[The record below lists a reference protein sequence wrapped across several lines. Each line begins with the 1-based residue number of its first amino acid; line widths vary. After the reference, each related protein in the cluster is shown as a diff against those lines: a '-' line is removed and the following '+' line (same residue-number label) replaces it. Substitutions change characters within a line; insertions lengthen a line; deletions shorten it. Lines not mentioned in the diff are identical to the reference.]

1 MFLVCP
7 FTFKEISPTS
17 ELKIPRLTKNFH
29 FFPPKKSRDRRG
41 IPVPSNTRS
50 GHAYGHV
57 YGGAYEDDYSIS
69 QHQARTGNGSASNR
83 IGVTS
88 SASSGGGG
96 GVNSSTAVVAPSE
109 RNGKTPGRFQ
119 DPAPRAWGDGS
130 VPRYVASPTHATAAA
145 ATATSPSAG
154 TPGGGTP
161 SAPSAADYERPPPYY
176 YPGPAWVFYW

>member
-1 MFLVCP
+1 MFN
-7 FTFKEISPTS
+7 KKQIS
-17 ELKIPRLTKNFH
+17 I
-29 FFPPKKSRDRRG
+29 FPHKKSRDRRG
-41 IPVPSNTRS
+41 IAVPSNTRS

-69 QHQARTGNGSASNR
+69 QHQARTAGNGNRVGVNTSSTSASG
-83 IGVTS
+83 GVT
-88 SASSGGGG
+88 
-96 GVNSSTAVVAPSE
+96 SSTAVVAPSE

-145 ATATSPSAG
+145 ASATSPSAG

-176 YPGPAWVFYW
+176 YPGPA

>member
-1 MFLVCP
+1 MSIFSLN
-7 FTFKEISPTS
+7 EQ
-17 ELKIPRLTKNFH
+17 
-29 FFPPKKSRDRRG
+29 SRDRRG
-41 IPVPSNTRS
+41 IAVPSNTRS

-69 QHQARTGNGSASNR
+69 QHQARTAAGNGNRVGVNTSSTCGASG
-83 IGVTS
+83 GVT
-88 SASSGGGG
+88 
-96 GVNSSTAVVAPSE
+96 SSTAVVAPSE

-145 ATATSPSAG
+145 APATSPSAG

-176 YPGPAWVFYW
+176 YPGPA